1 MLIKIFDGLGLGQL
15 VIEAQL
21 LGGQAQLLPLRIGGS
36 NVLCQLQ
43 TFFNDLLIDQHP
55 VEVSLMV
62 LWMIS
67 ENFSDFT
74 TLTVLLRNRIYCI
87 GSNSIYTTAFKL
99 PITGEI
105 TRIVASS
112 TFYHKNNFYF

>member
-43 TFFNDLLIDQHP
+43 TFFNDL
-55 VEVSLMV
+55 VSIPLRYLFMA